1 MTRPFLLLLY
11 ATSVSAC
18 GERKSDANP
27 TDSAKAASATIHIRR
42 ERDYALDPDRTPF
55 HLVLDAAGP
64 NVDSLTV
71 ALRIT
76 SPDNKPVYDRT
87 WSSAGYLECECDDSQ
102 RPAQLPGL
110 RADARRYLETFFD
123 SAFIA
128 PAPDTGRYW
137 ERPDHRMS
145 VLMQLVPQLWD
156 VNTVR
161 DTSAV
166 LDSIGAEKPTS
177 YDAMAD
183 KIRAGVRARPAIVYR
198 TALEGYCIAAWSPE
212 VGRVVD
218 LLCGP

>member
-1 MTRPFLLLLY
+1 MTKPILLLY
-11 ATSVSAC
+11 AVTVSAC
-18 GERKSDANP
+18 ADRKSDARSP
-27 TDSAKAASATIHIRR
+27 DSSKATAAAVHIRR
-42 ERDYALDPDRTPF
+42 ERDYALDPGRQPF

-76 SPDNKPVYDRT
+76 SPDNKTVYDRT
-87 WSSAGYLECECDDSQ
+87 WSSSGYLECECDDSQ
-102 RPAQLPGL
+102 RPGQLPGL

-123 SAFIA
+123 STFLA

-145 VLMQLVPQLWD
+145 ILMQLVPQLWD
-156 VNTVR
+156 PSKVR

-166 LDSIGAEKPTS
+166 LDSIGAEKRTS
-177 YDAMAD
+177 YDAKAD
-183 KIRAGVRARPAIVYR
+183 SIRASVRSRPAIIYR

>member
-1 MTRPFLLLLY
+1 MTSIALIAL
-11 ATSVSAC
+11 AAVAIAC
-18 GERKSDANP
+18 STNDTAASKPG
-27 TDSAKAASATIHIRR
+27 DSARSANAAVHIRR
-42 ERDYALDPDRTPF
+42 ERDYSLDPGRTPF

-64 NVDSLTV
+64 DVDSLTV
-71 ALRIT
+71 VFRIT
-76 SPDNKPVYDRT
+76 APDNNTVYDRT

-123 SAFIA
+123 SAFTA

-156 VNTVR
+156 ASKVR

-177 YDAMAD
+177 YDSLAD
-183 KIRAGVRARPAIVYR
+183 RIRAGVRARPAVIYR

-212 VGRVVD
+212 AGRVVD